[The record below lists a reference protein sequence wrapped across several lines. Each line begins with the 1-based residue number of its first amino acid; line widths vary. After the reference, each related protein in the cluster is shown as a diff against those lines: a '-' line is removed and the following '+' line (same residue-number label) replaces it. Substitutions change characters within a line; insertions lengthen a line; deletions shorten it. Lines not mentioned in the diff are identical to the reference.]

1 MAKVNWKGVMPALM
15 TEFKKDGSLDL
26 PATRKH
32 VEALLKA
39 GVDGFIMLGTLGE
52 NLSLTPAEKS
62 AVRRCAV
69 EAVKGKVPVISGIAE
84 YTSAFAIE
92 RGNEAKADGCAGL
105 MVLPC
110 MVYKTDPEETL
121 VHFETVADGVDLPI
135 MIYNNPVTYATD
147 VKPEGFARLAKKKN
161 IVAIKESSD
170 DVRRV
175 TDLKNVVGDRFIIF
189 CGVDDIALESVALG
203 ADGWVAGLVN
213 AFPEESIAL
222 YRYAAQG
229 KVTEALDLYRW
240 FMPLLHLDCHM
251 KLVQYIKLANSMT
264 GLGSEW
270 TRAPR
275 LPLKGE
281 ERKRIQAIIQKAID
295 TRPKLKG
302 AKNGAKKAMAI
313 AAE

>member
-1 MAKVNWKGVMPALM
+1 MKAKWTGVYPALM
-15 TEFKKDGSLDL
+15 TEFKKNGALDI
-26 PATRKH
+26 PATQKH
-32 VEALLKA
+32 VKAMLKA

-62 AVRRCAV
+62 QVRRAAV
-69 EAVKGKVPVISGIAE
+69 QAVAGKVPVLSGIAE
-84 YTSAFAIE
+84 YTTQFAIE
-92 RGNEAKADGCAGL
+92 RANEAKADGCAGV

-121 VHFETVADGVDLPI
+121 VHFETVADKVDLPI
-135 MIYNNPVTYATD
+135 MIYNNPVTYSTD
-147 VKPEGFARLAKKKN
+147 VKPEGFKRLAKKKN

-175 TDLKNVVGDRFIIF
+175 SDLRNVVGDRFQIF

-203 ADGWVAGLVN
+203 CDGWVAGLVN
-213 AFPEESIAL
+213 AFPDETMAL
-222 YRYAAQG
+222 YRYAAAGQI
-229 KVTEALDLYRW
+229 KEARALYRW
-240 FMPLLHLDCHM
+240 FMPLLHLDCHT
-251 KLVQYIKLANSMT
+251 KLVQYIKLANAMT
-264 GLGSEW
+264 GMGSEW

-281 ERKRIQAIIQKAID
+281 ERDRIAAIIKKAID
-295 TRPKLKG
+295 TRPNLKG
-302 AKNGAKKAMAI
+302 LKL

>member
-1 MAKVNWKGVMPALM
+1 MNKTTWKGVMPALM
-15 TEFKKDGSLDL
+15 TEFKQDGSLDL
-26 PATRKH
+26 PATRRH
-32 VEALLKA
+32 VETLLEA

-69 EAVKGKVPVISGIAE
+69 EAVQGKVPVISGIAE

-92 RGNEAKADGCAGL
+92 RGREAKADGCAGL

-147 VKPEGFARLAKKKN
+147 VKPAGFARLAARKN

-175 TDLKNVVGDRFIIF
+175 TDLRNEVADRFIIF
-189 CGVDDIALESVALG
+189 CGVDDIVLESVALG
-203 ADGWVAGLVN
+203 CDGWVAGLVN
-213 AFPEESIAL
+213 AFPEESVAL
-222 YRYAAQG
+222 YRLAAQG
-229 KVTEALDLYRW
+229 KVREALALYRW
-240 FMPLLHLDCHM
+240 FMPLLHLDCHT
-251 KLVQYIKLANSMT
+251 KLVQYIKLANAMT

-270 TRAPR
+270 TRPPR

-281 ERKRIQAIIQKAID
+281 ERQRIQAIIQQAID
-295 TRPKLKG
+295 SRPNLKTL
-302 AKNGAKKAMAI
+302 AV

>member
-1 MAKVNWKGVMPALM
+1 MAKVNWKGVFPALM
-15 TEFKKDGSLDL
+15 TEFKKDGTLDL
-26 PATRKH
+26 AATKKH
-32 VEALLKA
+32 VQALLKA

-52 NLSLTPAEKS
+52 NLSLSPAEKS

-69 EAVKGKVPVISGIAE
+69 EAVKGKVPVLSGIAE

-92 RGNEAKADGCAGL
+92 RAKEAKADGCAGL

-121 VHFETVADGVDLPI
+121 VHFETVADGIDLPI
-135 MIYNNPVTYATD
+135 MVYNNPVTYATD
-147 VKPEGFARLAKKKN
+147 VKPEGFKRLAAKKN

-175 TDLKNVVGDRFIIF
+175 TDLKNVVGNRFIIF

-203 ADGWVAGLVN
+203 ADGWVAGLIN

-222 YRYAAQG
+222 YRYAAKGQI
-229 KVTEALDLYRW
+229 KEALDLYRW
-240 FMPLLHLDCHM
+240 FMPLLHLDCHT

-264 GLGSEW
+264 GLGGEHC
-270 TRAPR
+270 RAPR
-275 LPLKGE
+275 LPLAGE

-295 TRPKLKG
+295 TRPNLK
-302 AKNGAKKAMAI
+302 ALAQ

>member
-1 MAKVNWKGVMPALM
+1 MNKVTWKGVMPALM
-15 TEFKKDGSLDL
+15 TEFKQDGSLDL
-26 PATRKH
+26 PATRRH
-32 VEALLKA
+32 VETLLEA

-69 EAVKGKVPVISGIAE
+69 EAVQGKVPVISGIAE

-92 RGNEAKADGCAGL
+92 RGREAKADGCAGL

-147 VKPEGFARLAKKKN
+147 VKPAGFARLAARKN

-175 TDLKNVVGDRFIIF
+175 TDLRNEVADRFIIF
-189 CGVDDIALESVALG
+189 CGVDDIVLESVALG
-203 ADGWVAGLVN
+203 CDGWVAGLVN
-213 AFPEESIAL
+213 AFPEESVAL
-222 YRYAAQG
+222 YRLAAQG
-229 KVTEALDLYRW
+229 KVREALALYRW
-240 FMPLLHLDCHM
+240 FMPLLHLDCHT
-251 KLVQYIKLANSMT
+251 KLVQYIKLANAMT

-270 TRAPR
+270 TRPPR

-281 ERKRIQAIIQKAID
+281 ERQRIQSIIQQAID
-295 TRPKLKG
+295 SRPNLE
-302 AKNGAKKAMAI
+302 ALAV

>member
-1 MAKVNWKGVMPALM
+1 MKAKWTGVYPALM
-15 TEFKKDGSLDL
+15 TEFKKNGALDI
-26 PATRKH
+26 PATQKH
-32 VEALLKA
+32 VKAMLKA

-62 AVRRCAV
+62 QVRRAAV
-69 EAVKGKVPVISGIAE
+69 EAVAGKVPVLSGIAE
-84 YTSAFAIE
+84 YTTQFAIE
-92 RGNEAKADGCAGL
+92 RANEAKADGCAGV

-121 VHFETVADGVDLPI
+121 VHFEAVADGVDLPL
-135 MIYNNPVTYATD
+135 MIYNNPVTYSTD
-147 VKPEGFARLAKKKN
+147 VKPDGFKRLAKKKN

-175 TDLKNVVGDRFIIF
+175 SDLRNVVGDRFQIF

-203 ADGWVAGLVN
+203 CDGWVAGLVN
-213 AFPEESIAL
+213 AFPDETMAL
-222 YRYAAQG
+222 YRYAAAGQI
-229 KVTEALDLYRW
+229 KEARALYRW
-240 FMPLLHLDCHM
+240 FMPLLHLDCHV

-264 GLGSEW
+264 GMGSEW

-281 ERKRIQAIIQKAID
+281 ERERIAAIIKKAID
-295 TRPKLKG
+295 TRPNLKG
-302 AKNGAKKAMAI
+302 LKL

>member
-1 MAKVNWKGVMPALM
+1 MNKVTWKGVMPALM
-15 TEFKKDGSLDL
+15 TEFKQDGSLDL
-26 PATRKH
+26 PATRRH
-32 VEALLKA
+32 VETLLEA

-69 EAVKGKVPVISGIAE
+69 EAVQGKVPVISGIAE

-92 RGNEAKADGCAGL
+92 RGREAKADGCAGL

-147 VKPEGFARLAKKKN
+147 VKPAGFARLAARKN

-175 TDLKNVVGDRFIIF
+175 TDLRNEVADRFIIF
-189 CGVDDIALESVALG
+189 CGVDDIVLESVALG
-203 ADGWVAGLVN
+203 CDGWVAGLVN
-213 AFPEESIAL
+213 AFPEESVAL
-222 YRYAAQG
+222 YRLAAQG
-229 KVTEALDLYRW
+229 KVREALALYRW
-240 FMPLLHLDCHM
+240 FMPLLHLDCHT
-251 KLVQYIKLANSMT
+251 KLVQYIKLANAMT

-270 TRAPR
+270 TRPPR

-281 ERKRIQAIIQKAID
+281 ERQRIQSIIQQAID
-295 TRPKLKG
+295 SRPNLKTL
-302 AKNGAKKAMAI
+302 AV

>member
-1 MAKVNWKGVMPALM
+1 MKVNWKGVFPALM

-26 PATRKH
+26 AATKKH
-32 VEALLKA
+32 VEAMLKA

-69 EAVKGKVPVISGIAE
+69 EAVKGKVPVVSGIAE

-92 RGNEAKADGCAGL
+92 RGREAKMDGCTGL

-121 VHFETVADGVDLPI
+121 VHFETVADRVDLPV

-147 VKPEGFARLAKKKN
+147 VKPAGFARLAAKKN

-175 TDLKNVVGDRFIIF
+175 TDLRNEVGDRFLIF
-189 CGVDDIALESVALG
+189 CGVDDIVLESVALG
-203 ADGWVAGLVN
+203 CDGWVAGLVN
-213 AFPEESIAL
+213 AFPDESVAL
-222 YRYAAQG
+222 YRLAAQG
-229 KVTEALDLYRW
+229 KVKEALSLYRW
-240 FMPLLHLDCHM
+240 FMPLLHLDCHT
-251 KLVQYIKLANSMT
+251 KLVQYIKLANAMT

-275 LPLKGE
+275 LPLVGE
-281 ERKRIQAIIQKAID
+281 ERKRVQAIIQKAID
-295 TRPKLKG
+295 SRPKLKG
-302 AKNGAKKAMAI
+302 TAKNGSKRGLAV